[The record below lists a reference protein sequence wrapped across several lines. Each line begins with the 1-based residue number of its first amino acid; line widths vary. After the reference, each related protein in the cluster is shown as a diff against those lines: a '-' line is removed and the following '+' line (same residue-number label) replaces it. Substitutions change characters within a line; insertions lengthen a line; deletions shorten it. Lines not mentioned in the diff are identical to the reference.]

1 VSQSPLRE
9 GVFYAILATSQTKV
23 MLCKAR
29 IYDPDTLQYDVEVE
43 APSISDA
50 YTIIERR
57 EGVERKYIGTI
68 SVIDESSG
76 GGSIDVGNMG
86 GYLALG
92 AIVFGLWLII
102 EYWWIII
109 PVAVIGGIGWFLKD

>member
-1 VSQSPLRE
+1 MSQAPLQE

-57 EGVERKYIGTI
+57 EGVERKYIGAI

-76 GGSIDVGNMG
+76 GGSIDVGGMG

-92 AIVFGLWLII
+92 AIVFGLWLVI
-102 EYWWIII
+102 EYWWIVI

>member
-1 VSQSPLRE
+1 MSE
-9 GVFYAILATSQTKV
+9 GLFYAILATSQTKV

-76 GGSIDVGNMG
+76 GGSIDVGDMG

-92 AIVFGLWLII
+92 AIVFGLWLVI
-102 EYWWIII
+102 EYWWIVI

>member
-1 VSQSPLRE
+1 MSQAPLQE

-76 GGSIDVGNMG
+76 GGSIDVGDMG

-92 AIVFGLWLII
+92 AIVFGLWLVI
-102 EYWWIII
+102 EYWWIVI

>member
-1 VSQSPLRE
+1 MSQSPLRE

>member
-1 VSQSPLRE
+1 MSQAPLQE
-9 GVFYAILATSQTKV
+9 GVFCAILATSQTKV

-57 EGVERKYIGTI
+57 EGVERKYIGAI

-76 GGSIDVGNMG
+76 GGSIDVGDMG

-92 AIVFGLWLII
+92 AIVFGLWLVI
-102 EYWWIII
+102 EYWWIVI

>member
-1 VSQSPLRE
+1 MSQAPLQE

-29 IYDPDTLQYDVEVE
+29 IYDPETLQYDVEVE

-76 GGSIDVGNMG
+76 GGSIDVGDMG

-92 AIVFGLWLII
+92 AIVFGLWLVI
-102 EYWWIII
+102 EYWWIVI

>member
-1 VSQSPLRE
+1 MSE
-9 GVFYAILATSQTKV
+9 GLFYAILATSQTKV

-57 EGVERKYIGTI
+57 EGVERKYIGAI

-92 AIVFGLWLII
+92 AIVFGLWLVI
-102 EYWWIII
+102 EYWWIVI

>member
-1 VSQSPLRE
+1 
-9 GVFYAILATSQTKV
+9 

-50 YTIIERR
+50 YTIIERK
-57 EGVERKYIGTI
+57 GVERKYIGTI

-92 AIVFGLWLII
+92 AIVFIVVG
-102 EYWWIII
+102 Y
-109 PVAVIGGIGWFLKD
+109 

>member
-1 VSQSPLRE
+1 MSQAPLQE

-57 EGVERKYIGTI
+57 EGVERKYIGAI

-92 AIVFGLWLII
+92 AIVFGLWLVI
-102 EYWWIII
+102 EYWWIVI

>member
-1 VSQSPLRE
+1 
-9 GVFYAILATSQTKV
+9 

-76 GGSIDVGNMG
+76 GSLFSGGGSSDTG

-92 AIVFGLWLII
+92 AVLLGIWLLV
-102 EYWWIII
+102 EFWWIIV
-109 PVAVIGGIGWFLKD
+109 PVAVIGGFYWFLKD

>member
-1 VSQSPLRE
+1 
-9 GVFYAILATSQTKV
+9 

-68 SVIDESSG
+68 SVIDESSD

-92 AIVFGLWLII
+92 AIVFGLWLVI
-102 EYWWIII
+102 EYWWIVI
-109 PVAVIGGIGWFLKD
+109 PVAIIGGIGWFLKD